1 MNKLVKN
8 FSRKNDT
15 KEGRG
20 DLALAGFGF
29 LVAYLALFILLVFF
43 VSALQDREDLMMQ
56 NNAEKAFNTA
66 IFSIQDSE
74 VNAMKALK
82 ENGILGVG
90 IYSQLGS
97 KIFSEGD
104 VPLFLPLDFINDA
117 KNWEDVKTQGKAQ
130 FNSKTKKVEYVRM
143 IDRAAIS
150 SYGINLTSLEPTLS
164 SLPSIFS
171 DVLYIALDGTA
182 YHQRIMQMRLLLLL
196 ALVFLTLLFLFILH
210 IYISNRKYRQTL
222 ERQRSLVNL
231 GQAARTLT
239 HEIKNPLSAIAIQV
253 AILRYQTGGQYTS
266 NLDIIET
273 ETKRVTDLTDKV
285 SEFLHNPKGNPKDIP
300 LRAFFSDLIGKFS
313 QQIDFYIGEDC
324 TIWFDPDRA
333 RSVFENLMKNA
344 LESGP
349 DPQVEVV
356 ISQEKKKNMVV
367 IEVKDRGTGLPVG
380 AEDKIFNPFF
390 TTKEK
395 GSGIGLAISSQFVKA
410 QQGTLTLFPREGGGT
425 VARVVLHKGR
435 SLPSFTEE

>member
-1 MNKLVKN
+1 
-8 FSRKNDT
+8 
-15 KEGRG
+15 
-20 DLALAGFGF
+20 
-29 LVAYLALFILLVFF
+29 
-43 VSALQDREDLMMQ
+43 
-56 NNAEKAFNTA
+56 
-66 IFSIQDSE
+66 
-74 VNAMKALK
+74 
-82 ENGILGVG
+82 
-90 IYSQLGS
+90 
-97 KIFSEGD
+97 
-104 VPLFLPLDFINDA
+104 LDFINDA

-313 QQIDFYIGEDC
+313 QQVDFYIGEDC